1 MSHDERDY
9 YDILG
14 VPRDADK
21 KTIKE
26 AYHRLAMKWHPDRN
40 KSPDAEAKFKDIAK
54 AYAILSDPNKRA
66 RYDAHGFEGV
76 AHFSQEDLFRN
87 ADLGSLFGDLGFGFG
102 PGGESIFDRFFGR
115 TRHTQTA
122 KGEDIQLRLEV
133 PLNQI
138 AEGGEHTLQF
148 SRPVSCPHC
157 HGHGTYNGKPPPVC
171 PACNGSGHRVVQ
183 SQQSQGDE
191 RTIHFQQVLTCPKCH
206 GRGISPTEACHYC
219 HGTGEI
225 KEPETLKLKIPKG
238 IEDGMTLRIPKHGL
252 PGKQPGSEPGNLYV
266 TIYSIPDPRFQRR
279 GADLWRSETLRIEE
293 AVLGAKHSVPT
304 LNGEVEVNIPPGVQP
319 DTVLRL
325 RGKGLPRYQDDSF
338 GNLNLRLQVNI
349 PTELSE
355 QERQLFEQLREL
367 NNKSNY

>member
-1 MSHDERDY
+1 MSENERDY

-40 KSPDAEAKFKDIAK
+40 KSPDAEAKFKEIAK
-54 AYAILSDPNKRA
+54 AYAILSDANKRA

-76 AHFSQEDLFRN
+76 AHYSQEDLFRN

-115 TRHTQTA
+115 ARHEQS
-122 KGEDIQLRLEV
+122 GRGQDIQVRLEV
-133 PLNQI
+133 PLNVI
-138 AEGGEHTLQF
+138 AEGGEQTLRY
-148 SRPVSCPHC
+148 SRQVSCPYC
-157 HGHGTYNGKPPPVC
+157 NGHGTEDGKPPPVC
-171 PACNGSGHRVVQ
+171 SACNGSGHKVIQTRQ
-183 SQQSQGDE
+183 EQESE
-191 RTIHFQQVLTCPKCH
+191 RTIHYQQLQTCPKCH
-206 GRGISPTEACHYC
+206 GRGVSPTEVCHHC
-219 HGTGEI
+219 HGTGEVS
-225 KEPETLKLKIPKG
+225 EPDTLKLKIPRG

-252 PGKQPGSEPGNLYV
+252 PGKLAGAEPGNLYV

-279 GADLWRSETLRIEE
+279 GADLWRSETLSVED

-304 LNGEVEVNIPPGVQP
+304 LDGEVEVNIPAGVQP

-325 RGKGLPRYQDDSF
+325 RGKGLPRYMDDSH
-338 GNLNLRLQVNI
+338 GNLNLRLQVHI

-355 QERQLFEQLREL
+355 EQRRLYEKLKEL
-367 NNKSNY
+367 NSDTF